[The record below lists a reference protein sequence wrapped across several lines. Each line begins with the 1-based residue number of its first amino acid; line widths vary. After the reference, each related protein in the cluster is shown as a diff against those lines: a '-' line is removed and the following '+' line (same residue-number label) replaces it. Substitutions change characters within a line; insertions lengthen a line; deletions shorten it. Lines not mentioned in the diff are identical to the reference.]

1 MKSDK
6 PESIELINQAAPM
19 IIARSTVGDEGM
31 EAKLEV
37 GRGVHKV
44 QKGGLEQVNGCIY
57 TVS

>member
-1 MKSDK
+1 
-6 PESIELINQAAPM
+6 M

-44 QKGGLEQVNGCIY
+44 QKGGLEQVNGCKVQKGGLEQVNGCIY